1 MCGHNLAAHLRS
13 SDTIFRIGFPSD
25 VTRPTVPSCCGSASG
40 PERRMVHSSEVDVA
54 RTPLRS
60 LTKLTAPAGRLS
72 SATRIQ
78 RQVAPSKLQ
87 LIDS

>member
-13 SDTIFRIGFPSD
+13 RDTIFRIGLPSD
-25 VTRPTVPSCCGSASG
+25 ETCPAVPSCCGSASG
-40 PERRMVHSSEVDVA
+40 PERRMEHSRKVDIA
-54 RTPLRS
+54 GTPLRS
-60 LTKLTAPAGRLS
+60 LTKLTAPAGRLC

-78 RQVAPSKLQ
+78 RQVAPGKPQ